1 MNLRLTKKQTADY
14 IQAILTAS
22 TTEERKQAHY
32 QYGQLDEVQK
42 ILEVEQ
48 ELRRQQH
55 YQDMQL
61 IMLLASH
68 YQDMQLIRSK
78 IQNSFG
84 NSLANQMLNAA
95 NQANSLQSYGYVPV
109 TTQQQPSIWQ
119 QAKNWLKGEQQ

>member
-1 MNLRLTKKQTADY
+1 MNLRLTKKQTAEY

-22 TTEERKQAHY
+22 STEERKQAHY

-42 ILEVEQ
+42 ILEVERERQ
-48 ELRRQQH
+48 RQQH
-55 YQDMQL
+55 YQNMQL
-61 IMLLASH
+61 IQNQ
-68 YQDMQLIRSK
+68 Y
-78 IQNSFG
+78 QNSVG

-95 NQANSLQSYGYVPV
+95 NQASSLQSYGYVPV